1 MKSTLRIEYFT
12 ESGEQ
17 KEFVCDI
24 KKTLFALSS
33 VQFKQLVKIL
43 VKKGNSLERK
53 YRVTKKALGQ
63 KPGDKRKLDPLYFE
77 KSLVLQ
83 EVLEL
88 PPDLL
93 EIVLNSAPYTFAI
106 FQEFDFLQDFSKL
119 NHFKSHKPSLFFGL
133 AKGPKDSLHST
144 SFLEL
149 DVADKYLA
157 AYQKTRDKKYFYY
170 LFAWLYKPMGL
181 ILPDWLQKMWV
192 LILRICCSRYT
203 QQLCV
208 LNFVGLRN
216 NFSSRFPLTFSR
228 FSKEKDLGTNYGF
241 LGMVVAMA
249 GEKFGLP
256 KQVEKTDCNLVF
268 IGIEKNNEQAERL
281 KQD

>member
-1 MKSTLRIEYFT
+1 MKSQLRIKYFT
-12 ESGEQ
+12 DDNEE

-24 KKTLFALSS
+24 KKTLSALSTS
-33 VQFKQLVKIL
+33 QFKQLVKIL

-53 YRVTKKALGQ
+53 YRITKKALGQ

-77 KSLVLQ
+77 KSLILQ
-83 EVLEL
+83 EVVKL
-88 PPDLL
+88 PLDLL
-93 EIVLNSAPYTFAI
+93 EIVLNSTPYTFAI
-106 FQEFDFLQDFSKL
+106 FQELNFLEDFSKL
-119 NHFKSHKPSLFFGL
+119 NHIKSHKTSLFFGL
-133 AKGPKDSLHST
+133 AKGPQDSLNST

-157 AYQKTRDKKYFYY
+157 AYQKTREKKYFHY
-170 LFAWLYKPMGL
+170 LLAWLYKPMGV

-192 LILRICCSRYT
+192 LVLRIYCSRHT